1 MSCPYP
7 TLSQFWER
15 ALSGVQVR
23 DSLCLRPNIS
33 QVGNEGF
40 ERCSGLRFA
49 LPSPNPLLPGEG
61 FASLWLTG
69 LAGMGIASVAALRLL
84 RNNKIFNIFVLPF
97 EGKFNCNGLLSD
109 TILRAG
115 RHFFAS
121 LFKNIFL
128 KESMHGIFHLS
139 I

>member
-1 MSCPYP
+1 MLDIKSP
-7 TLSQFWER
+7 TK
-15 ALSGVQVR
+15 
-23 DSLCLRPNIS
+23 DD
-33 QVGNEGF
+33 
-40 ERCSGLRFA
+40 LRFFGHEMPLSSP
-49 LPSPNPLLPGEG
+49 LPILGEG

-84 RNNKIFNIFVLPF
+84 RNDKSYNIFVLPF

>member
-1 MSCPYP
+1 MLDIKSP
-7 TLSQFWER
+7 TK
-15 ALSGVQVR
+15 
-23 DSLCLRPNIS
+23 DD
-33 QVGNEGF
+33 
-40 ERCSGLRFA
+40 LRFFGHE
-49 LPSPNPLLPGEG
+49 LPLPNPLLPGEG

-84 RNNKIFNIFVLPF
+84 RNDKSYNICNNKIFNIFVLPF

-128 KESMHGIFHLS
+128 KESMHGIFYLS